1 MRMRTQN
8 GFRIFFLSGVA
19 LVVCSHLVAKQ
30 TTETPT
36 RDSNYTIKS
45 EVNVV
50 VVPTLV
56 RDRHGQEVGDL
67 KKEDFQIFDN
77 GKLQAISGFT
87 IQKRPR
93 NESGSHAKPSV
104 PGATGVVVRPP
115 IMPNRFIVFL
125 FDDMH
130 MSIEDL
136 VQTQKASAQV
146 LASSLTD
153 SDMAAVVSMSGLVN
167 SGLTLDRAKLQ
178 EAALQ
183 LKPRGPYRSTGEDC
197 PHIDYYHGDLIQNKH
212 NSNALEAAID
222 EVMSCNPG
230 LKMRD
235 VAERLAEGAASQ
247 AVAVGEQDIQMTLA
261 AVNEWVRSM
270 AKLPGQRTLILVS
283 PGFLI
288 LTPDGMAMES
298 QIMDAAARTNV
309 IFSAMDARGL
319 YVSEIDASE
328 RGGASALS
336 TRLKSEYRRNS
347 MSANE
352 NVMAELADATG
363 GAYFH
368 NDNDLE
374 GGFRRLTA
382 APEYLYLLEFSLRDV
397 KPDGRYHELK
407 VKVDDKDLKVQ
418 VRRGYFA
425 AKAPKTK
432 KETL

>member
-1 MRMRTQN
+1 MQTRDGLRLV
-8 GFRIFFLSGVA
+8 FLGCVS
-19 LVVCSHLVAKQ
+19 LVVCSQVAAKQ
-30 TTETPT
+30 TTETAAQ
-36 RDSNYTIKS
+36 DSGYTIKS

-56 RDRHGQEVGDL
+56 RDRHGQELGDL
-67 KKEDFQIFDN
+67 KKENFHIFDN

-87 IQKRPR
+87 IQKRPE
-93 NESGSHAKPSV
+93 NENGSHAIV
-104 PGATGVVVRPP
+104 TGPGASVDAARLPKV
-115 IMPNRFIVFL
+115 PNRFVVLL

-146 LASSLTD
+146 LATSLTD

-183 LKPRGPYRSTGEDC
+183 IKPRGLNRSTGEDC

-247 AVAVGEQDIQMTLA
+247 AVVVGEQDIQKTLA

-288 LTPDGMAMES
+288 LTPDAMARES
-298 QIMDAAARTNV
+298 QIMDAAARANV

-319 YVSEIDASE
+319 YVSEIGASE

-363 GAYFH
+363 GTYFH
-368 NDNDLE
+368 NNNDLE
-374 GGFRRLTA
+374 SGFRRLTE
-382 APEYLYLLEFSLRDV
+382 APEYLYLLEFSLRDT
-397 KPDGRYHELK
+397 KPDGRYHEVR

-418 VRRGYFA
+418 ARRGYFA
-425 AKAPKTK
+425 TKAPKTK
-432 KETL
+432 